1 MTSASNVPRMLQ
13 SPPDPRLI
21 VKDGQLLY
29 DANRDHR
36 HPYLYVVTNH
46 LLDNRS
52 EPFQGRTIVFIQDTT
67 PEAIEAIRTFEL
79 ELRMPLGPDAAI
91 ARTGMSLYFFYV
103 TTNSHTSN
111 AGLFELLINDI
122 IFARDLN
129 GTMAPEDDVL
139 QGFIGDRSVVSNCFH
154 V

>member
-1 MTSASNVPRMLQ
+1 MLR
-13 SPPDPRLI
+13 SPPDPRYI

-46 LLDNRS
+46 PLDKRS
-52 EPFQGRTIVFIQDTT
+52 EPFKGRTIVFVQDTT

-91 ARTGMSLYFFYV
+91 ARTGMSLYFCHIM
-103 TTNSHTSN
+103 TDLHTSMQVC
-111 AGLFELLINDI
+111 
-122 IFARDLN
+122 LN
-129 GTMAPEDDVL
+129 YRLM
-139 QGFIGDRSVVSNCFH
+139 I
-154 V
+154 